1 VGRDCAD
8 SENGSRLAS
17 MMAGPQGNY
26 SEGSSLY
33 DERWMTTRRE
43 SSFRERERDP
53 PNINREFMNT

>member
-1 VGRDCAD
+1 
-8 SENGSRLAS
+8 